1 MNFTIRTYSLVSDF
15 DGTRLEGVC
24 VAPEAPYAIV
34 LMAHGMAEHKNRYLP
49 FMEYL
54 AKCGFACFLHD
65 HRGHGKSAESTDKLG
80 YFGKNGAEGLVKDLA
95 QASDYAAGVFP
106 NIPLYLFGHSMGS
119 LAVRCYLK
127 DFEQTINGLIVCGT
141 PAKNPAAGPG
151 KALCKIIAALKG
163 EKHRSALLQNICTG
177 PFDKPFAHEGI
188 KNAWLSRDIEVVKA
202 YNNDPL
208 CGFAFTVNGY
218 GCLMELMG
226 DAYRLPRAKNPR
238 LPVHFISGEKDPCHG
253 GRFMESVNDMKKQ
266 GWGEVTYKLYP
277 DMRHEIL
284 NEIGKEQVWQDIY
297 CLLMGWLKRR

>member
-1 MNFTIRTYSLVSDF
+1 MQNKTFILQSPF
-15 DGTRLEGVC
+15 DGLPLHLLVFEPQGEKKGVLQ
-24 VAPEAPYAIV
+24 I
-34 LMAHGMAEHKNRYLP
+34 LHGMCEFKERYQP
-49 FMEYL
+49 FMRYF
-54 AKCGFACFLHD
+54 AQNGFVVACHD
-65 HRGHGKSAESTDKLG
+65 QRGHGDSVKAETDLG
-80 YFGKNGAEGLVKDLA
+80 YFYDKSGNAIVEDAAFVTQFLKDKYPALP
-95 QASDYAAGVFP
+95 V
-106 NIPLYLFGHSMGS
+106 YLFGHSMGS

-188 KNAWLSRDIEVVKA
+188 KNSWLSRDIEVVKA

-297 CLLMGWLKRR
+297 CLLMGWLKKR